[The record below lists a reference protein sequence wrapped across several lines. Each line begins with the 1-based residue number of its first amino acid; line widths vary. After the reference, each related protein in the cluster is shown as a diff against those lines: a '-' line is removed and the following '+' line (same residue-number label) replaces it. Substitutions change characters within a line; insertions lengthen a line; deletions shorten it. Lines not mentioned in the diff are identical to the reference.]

1 MKYWDAI
8 GMLTWGDERM
18 AVQVS
23 TPQREEAIMRQTDG
37 EIKLVNLRDATLSD
51 YNHAGMNNDNWALA
65 HVSND
70 AGVIHFRHLTVSSN
84 LTDAIKCHPDS
95 KLYRRL
101 SWDLD
106 VWLDPAKGLRSDD
119 SLMGWEPYDL
129 ATSEALAEDWVAK
142 TQYTSEHAPGI
153 EYTVGQRMVG
163 FHKKT
168 GLTND
173 QLVGKERIASVITML
188 HDMRVASSSPEQCR
202 LLSVAITKLEE
213 ADLWVTKALG
223 VFDDA

>member
-8 GMLTWGDERM
+8 GMLACGDERM

-23 TPQREEAIMRQTDG
+23 TPQREEGIMRQKDG
-37 EIKLVNLRDATLSD
+37 EIKLVNLRSGTLSD
-51 YNHAGMNNDNWALA
+51 YNHAGMNNNNWTLA
-65 HVSND
+65 NVSND
-70 AGVIHFRHLTVSSN
+70 AGVIHFRHLTVGSN
-84 LTDAIKCHPDS
+84 LADAIKRHSDS

-119 SLMGWEPYDL
+119 SLLGWVPYDL
-129 ATSEALAEDWVAK
+129 TNSEVLAEDWVAK
-142 TQYTSEHAPGI
+142 TQYTTEHTPEI

-163 FHKKT
+163 FHKKA

-173 QLVGKERIASVITML
+173 QLIGKERIASVITVL
-188 HDMRVASSSPEQCR
+188 HGMRTVSSSPEQCR
-202 LLSVAITKLEE
+202 LLSVAITKMEE